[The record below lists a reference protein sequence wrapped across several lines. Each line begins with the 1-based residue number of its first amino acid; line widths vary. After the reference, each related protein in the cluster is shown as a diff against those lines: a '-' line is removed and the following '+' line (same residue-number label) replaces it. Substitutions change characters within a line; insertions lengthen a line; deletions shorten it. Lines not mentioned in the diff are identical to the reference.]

1 MNPAAGSFSV
11 NPRLQRLFLTL
22 AMQFPGQDS
31 LMTIFGTF
39 LKGHLKQYSSDI
51 QVHA

>member
-1 MNPAAGSFSV
+1 MNPAAGSFAV

-39 LKGHLKQYSSDI
+39 VRSHLKQFSSEI